1 MKLAYHILNRISSS
15 NFSFTFGDKVPMS
28 QYSAQDIYSAKV
40 LRYIESFSF
49 LRMVLL
55 TFIFMMVMEIE
66 KLLVQ
71 DSSSL
76 IDLEMYSYK
85 REEIT

>member
-1 MKLAYHILNRISSS
+1 
-15 NFSFTFGDKVPMS
+15 MS
-28 QYSAQDIYSAKV
+28 QYSAQDIPVYSAKV
-40 LRYIESFSF
+40 LRYIESFSV

-55 TFIFMMVMEIE
+55 TFIFMMEIE

-71 DSSSL
+71 DSSFL
-76 IDLEMYSYK
+76 IDFEMYSYK